1 MSTMIIVIV
10 IDRDN
15 NMIALRGI
23 LVSSECVLSKNL
35 NLLIFFLSQTIETT
49 NEETEPEAQN
59 SGNKSKCLKPY
70 LN

>member
-1 MSTMIIVIV
+1 MIEIIE
-10 IDRDN
+10 IS
-15 NMIALRGI
+15 
-23 LVSSECVLSKNL
+23 SSECVLSKNL

-59 SGNKSKCLKPY
+59 SVNKSKCLKPY